1 MAAEQKSQ
9 FEAAYAAGIASE
21 LPEPALPA
29 GRTAVVSAAPAE
41 TFALRGCVL
50 ARDGPLERAYIT
62 VGEGTAIQA
71 ISTRKPRNVRVHDTG
86 GGVILPGLIDLHGH
100 PEFNVFAA
108 WEPPRQFV
116 NRYAWRGSEIYKE
129 LVRRPQDRLIGAVP
143 PQTQLRYAEIRALVG
158 GVTAIQGTSERIER
172 LEEESLVR
180 NVDRWIF
187 GRHRARAMIDLPD
200 EGERDFPRLQR
211 IVGEIDT
218 GVVDAFYVHLAEGR
232 RDNQRSVD
240 EWDRLQRTGA
250 LTPAT
255 VIIHGTALGRDQLG
269 ELKDAGAKLVWSPQS
284 NLRLYGET
292 TLAADALDVGLKV
305 GLGADWLPTGSQSL
319 LHELKVARRELARQG
334 AEPPARRLVEM
345 VTSDAAEIAGLDAE
359 LGTLE
364 EGRAAD
370 LVVLERRLDDP
381 YENVLE
387 AEPAWVQLVMID
399 GDLPYGRAEWVETLA
414 DPADRERL
422 EPLIAWGKRMLL
434 DTSYTAA
441 PATGEEPPLELLRR
455 QLIAAYPQVGPIFA

>member
-1 MAAEQKSQ
+1 VAAEQKSQ
-9 FEAAYAAGIASE
+9 FEAAYATGISSE

-41 TFALRGCVL
+41 TFALRGCL
-50 ARDGPLERAYIT
+50 LTRDGPLERAYIT

-71 ISTRKPRNVRVHDTG
+71 ISTRKPRNVPVHDTE

-116 NRYAWRGSEIYKE
+116 NRYAWRGSDIYKE

-200 EGERDFPRLQR
+200 EGERDFPRLER

-218 GVVDAFYVHLAEGR
+218 GVVDAFYLHLAEGR

-240 EWDRLQRTGA
+240 EWNRLQRTGA

-292 TLAADALDVGLKV
+292 TLAANALDVGLKV

-345 VTSDAAEIAGLDAE
+345 VTSDAAEIAGLGAE

-399 GDLPYGRAEWVETLA
+399 GDLPYGRADWLETLA

>member
-1 MAAEQKSQ
+1 
-9 FEAAYAAGIASE
+9 
-21 LPEPALPA
+21 
-29 GRTAVVSAAPAE
+29 
-41 TFALRGCVL
+41 
-50 ARDGPLERAYIT
+50 
-62 VGEGTAIQA
+62 
-71 ISTRKPRNVRVHDTG
+71 
-86 GGVILPGLIDLHGH
+86 
-100 PEFNVFAA
+100 
-108 WEPPRQFV
+108 
-116 NRYAWRGSEIYKE
+116 
-129 LVRRPQDRLIGAVP
+129 
-143 PQTQLRYAEIRALVG
+143 
-158 GVTAIQGTSERIER
+158 
-172 LEEESLVR
+172 
-180 NVDRWIF
+180 
-187 GRHRARAMIDLPD
+187 
-200 EGERDFPRLQR
+200 
-211 IVGEIDT
+211 
-218 GVVDAFYVHLAEGR
+218 
-232 RDNQRSVD
+232 
-240 EWDRLQRTGA
+240 
-250 LTPAT
+250 
-255 VIIHGTALGRDQLG
+255 
-269 ELKDAGAKLVWSPQS
+269 
-284 NLRLYGET
+284 
-292 TLAADALDVGLKV
+292 V

-345 VTSDAAEIAGLDAE
+345 VTSDAAEIAGLGAE

-399 GDLPYGRAEWVETLA
+399 GDLPYGRADWLETLA